1 MTIKP
6 PSWCSKAVPTTR
18 GWKHWA
24 TAEILLNKKFTQDQI
39 DDFYGVT
46 AYEFEAEPA
55 VAAVSD
61 EAPVDL
67 DSMSKKELEE
77 LGREHGIEL
86 DRRAS
91 KKTLVGQMLSRL
103 ASK

>member
-1 MTIKP
+1 MTVTIKP

-61 EAPVDL
+61 
-67 DSMSKKELEE
+67 SMSKKELEE

-86 DRRAS
+86 DRRVS
-91 KKTLVGQMLSRL
+91 KKTLVGQMLSKL
-103 ASK
+103 TSK